1 MDTALSGRRAL
12 VVGGTSGIGRAIAEA
27 LVAEGVR
34 VVVAG
39 RRDLQGPAGSV
50 AAVRADISDERQ
62 IDRMVEQAADKLGGL
77 DLFVNSAARRENGA
91 LVDLDTAAYERTIA
105 TTLTGCVL
113 CCRAVV
119 PHLLRGIE
127 PAIVIVGSTT
137 TKSTQLGETAYRAAK
152 AGLQAHAEVLAVEL
166 ASAGVRVNLLTPGAV
181 DTPFVGDFS
190 PEARVRSIA
199 QIPLHREATAD
210 EIAPAAVFLL
220 STRLA
225 GYITGSE
232 LVVDG
237 GLQRRPLNLP

>member
-1 MDTALSGRRAL
+1 MDAALEGRRAL
-12 VVGGTSGIGRAIAEA
+12 VVGGTSGIGLAIAEA
-27 LVAEGVR
+27 LVAEGAR
-34 VVVAG
+34 VAVAG
-39 RRDLQGPAGSV
+39 RRDLPGPAGAV
-50 AAVRADISDERQ
+50 AALRADISDERQ
-62 IDRMVEQAADKLGGL
+62 INRMVDQAVAELGGL
-77 DLFVNSAARRENGA
+77 DLFVNSAARRENGL

-119 PHLLRGIE
+119 PHLRRGID
-127 PAIVIVGSTT
+127 PAIVIVGSTA

-181 DTPFVGDFS
+181 DTAFVADFS
-190 PEARVRSIA
+190 PEARARSVA
-199 QIPLHREATAD
+199 QIPLHREATPG

-220 STRLA
+220 SSRLA
-225 GYITGSE
+225 GYITGAE